1 MPSLLQFTDTHL
13 SIDPQGSLKGVNTR
27 DSLSACVTL
36 AQQQQACQIL
46 LTGDLSHDASQE
58 SYHAL
63 QEIITPLNLPVSALA
78 GNHDILP
85 EMQKFLPNDWTC
97 GDCIVENWQVIM
109 LNSAVPGKE
118 HGFITDK
125 EIKRAKAILTTT
137 RQDHAL
143 ICLHHQPVPVGSQWI
158 DNIMLQNPDTLF
170 DLIDSHE
177 KVKGILFGH
186 VHQNFRSKYNNI
198 TIIGSPS
205 TCIQFQANSTNFGL
219 DNIAPGFRL
228 LHLHNN
234 GQIDTELFYLDYIP
248 ELKPNEAY

>member
-13 SIDPQGSLKGVNTR
+13 TIDPQGTLKGVITR
-27 DSLSACVTL
+27 DSLSACISL
-36 AQQQQACQIL
+36 AQHQQASHVL

-63 QEIITPLNLPVSALA
+63 QEIITPLNLPVSVLA
-78 GNHDILP
+78 GNHDIEP
-85 EMQKFLPNDWTC
+85 NMKKFLPNDWTC
-97 GDCIVENWQVIM
+97 GECVVENWQIIM
-109 LNSAVPGKE
+109 LNSAVAGEE
-118 HGFITDK
+118 HGFITAK
-125 EIKRAKAILTTT
+125 EIERAKTILTTT
-137 RQDHAL
+137 KQDHVL

-158 DNIMLQNPDTLF
+158 DNIMLKNPEDF
-170 DLIDSHE
+170 FELIDSNN

-186 VHQNFRSKYNNI
+186 VHQNFQSHYNNT

-205 TCIQFQANSTNFGL
+205 TCIQFQTNSTKFGL

-228 LHLHNN
+228 LHLNNN
-234 GQIDTELFYLDYIP
+234 GQIDTELFYLDNIP